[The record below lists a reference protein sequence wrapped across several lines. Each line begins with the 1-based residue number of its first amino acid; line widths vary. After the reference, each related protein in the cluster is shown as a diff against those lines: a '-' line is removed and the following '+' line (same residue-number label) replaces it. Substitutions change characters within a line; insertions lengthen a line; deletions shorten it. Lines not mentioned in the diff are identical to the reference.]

1 MHDAPSGEQVT
12 HDGLV
17 LQAGSLQSFNPLQ
30 FSSTL
35 PVQSSVA
42 FGRTFGFASLQSP
55 SDGQKPSPSAS
66 VQDGQSRRHE
76 SVSSAPLHT
85 PSPQHELIDCV
96 VHAAPHWLVLQPTG
110 FDPENPQQKR
120 WFGLPPW
127 RPLQSD
133 GQLTQLSP
141 LPASQMPLPQTAPVT

>member
-1 MHDAPSGEQVT
+1 V

-17 LQAGSLQSFNPLQ
+17 LHAGSLQSFKPLQ

-42 FGRTFGFASLQSP
+42 FGRIAGFASLQSP

-66 VQDGQSRRHE
+66 VQGGQSRRHE
-76 SVSSAPLHT
+76 SVSSLPLQT
-85 PSPQHELIDCV
+85 PSPQQELIDCV
-96 VHAAPHWLVLQPTG
+96 VHAVPHWLASQPTG
-110 FDPENPQQKR
+110 FDPEKPQQKR
-120 WFGLPPW
+120 VFGLPPW
-127 RPLQSD
+127 RPLQSA